1 MYRLSTHVESI
12 VRRSSQDHDLLSTS
26 RLCHRVTVK
35 VLPPVTP
42 ADDICILESNF
53 KDGSEDSKTVSHDG
67 IIVNKLDE
75 GIQKNIH
82 GHYDM
87 PLPFKDRPS
96 LPNNKKLRHDMPKSP

>member
-1 MYRLSTHVESI
+1 MYILSTYVGSI

-42 ADDICILESNF
+42 ADYIRILESNF

-67 IIVNKLDE
+67 IILNKLDE
-75 GIQKNIH
+75 GIRKNIH
-82 GHYDM
+82 DHYEM

-96 LPNNKKLRHDMPKSP
+96 LPKNKKTPP